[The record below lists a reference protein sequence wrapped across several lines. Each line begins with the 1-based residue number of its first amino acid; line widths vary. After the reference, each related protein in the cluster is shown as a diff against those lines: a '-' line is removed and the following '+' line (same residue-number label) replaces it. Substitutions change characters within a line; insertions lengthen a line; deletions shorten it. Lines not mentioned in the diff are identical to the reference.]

1 MRYTSQHFL
10 KMKQQGK
17 NIAVLTA
24 YDASFASLMEKAGV
38 EIILVGDSLGMVVQ
52 GNDSTIPVTI
62 EDMIYHTQCVSR
74 QTDKVLIMADLP
86 FATTYNPEICYHNA
100 ARLLAEGGAQM
111 VKIEGGAIMLE
122 TVGFLAQRSIPV
134 CAHLGLLP
142 QSVYRL
148 GGYQVQGKSEQDAQ
162 QILEDALAMEAIGA
176 DMILLECVPADLAK
190 KITQSVTVP
199 VIGIGAGKDCDAQ
212 VLVSY
217 DMLGMS
223 LNGSPSFSHN
233 FLADQTNSSS
243 EVSIEKAFK
252 AYVNSVKNREFP
264 N

>member
-1 MRYTSQHFL
+1 MRYTNDHFL
-10 KMKQQGK
+10 KKKKQGEK
-17 NIAVLTA
+17 TAVLTA
-24 YDASFASLMEKAGV
+24 YDASFAQLMENAGV

-52 GNDSTIPVTI
+52 GNDSTIPVSI
-62 EDMIYHTQCVSR
+62 DDMIYHTQCVSH
-74 QTDKVLIMADLP
+74 QTQQVLIMADLP
-86 FATTYNPEICYHNA
+86 FATTYNTELCYHNA

-111 VKIEGGAIMLE
+111 VKIEGGQIMLD
-122 TVGFLAQRSIPV
+122 TVQFLTQRSIPV

-148 GGYQVQGKSEQDAQ
+148 GGYKVQGKKENDAQ
-162 QILEDALAMEAIGA
+162 QILDDAIAMEAVGA

-190 KITQSVTVP
+190 KITQAVQIP

-233 FLADQTNSSS
+233 FLADLAKSDG
-243 EVSIEKAFK
+243 EISIKSAFE
-252 AYVNSVKNREFP
+252 AYVNAVQSGIFP
-264 N
+264 H